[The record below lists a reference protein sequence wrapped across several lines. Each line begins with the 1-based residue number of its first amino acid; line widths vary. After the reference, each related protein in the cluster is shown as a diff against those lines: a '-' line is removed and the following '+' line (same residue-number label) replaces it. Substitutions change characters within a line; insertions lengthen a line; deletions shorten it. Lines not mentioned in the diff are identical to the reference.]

1 MGTDVDLD
9 ESKLNDNIE
18 LIKAIT
24 TKDLKSKVVMIKLNS
39 NRKFNDIIEI
49 NTKLNK
55 QFDSN
60 YKFQNS
66 IKEIILKS
74 NETNVKLDEQSLSD
88 LSIRNDELEHLVSNV
103 ILKSLKLNKFKN

>member
-60 YKFQNS
+60 SKFQNS
-66 IKEIILKS
+66 IEEIIMNS
-74 NETNVKLDEQSLSD
+74 NETNVELDEQSLSD

>member
-1 MGTDVDLD
+1 MDLD

-60 YKFQNS
+60 SKFQNS
-66 IKEIILKS
+66 IEEIILKS

-88 LSIRNDELEHLVSNV
+88 LSIRNDELEHVVSNV

>member
-1 MGTDVDLD
+1 MDLD

-55 QFDSN
+55 QFD
-60 YKFQNS
+60 
-66 IKEIILKS
+66 
-74 NETNVKLDEQSLSD
+74 
-88 LSIRNDELEHLVSNV
+88 
-103 ILKSLKLNKFKN
+103 

>member
-1 MGTDVDLD
+1 MDLD

-60 YKFQNS
+60 SKFQNS
-66 IKEIILKS
+66 IEEIILKS
-74 NETNVKLDEQSLSD
+74 NETNVELDEQSLSD